1 MGIKLSV
8 VSSCNTSSDM
18 SICDWVLEIGGNDI
32 EWLFNSV
39 CLKEGGLVLV
49 GNSSI
54 FMRLRSGVQDW
65 LLEEGLTCCCR
76 RRKTLLKEIQG
87 YKRNKSSI

>member
-49 GNSSI
+49 ENLSI
-54 FMRLRSGVQDW
+54 FMRLRSEGSGLVIGGGSDM
-65 LLEEGLTCCCR
+65 LLSKKKEWNNY
-76 RRKTLLKEIQG
+76 LLDG
-87 YKRNKSSI
+87 NR